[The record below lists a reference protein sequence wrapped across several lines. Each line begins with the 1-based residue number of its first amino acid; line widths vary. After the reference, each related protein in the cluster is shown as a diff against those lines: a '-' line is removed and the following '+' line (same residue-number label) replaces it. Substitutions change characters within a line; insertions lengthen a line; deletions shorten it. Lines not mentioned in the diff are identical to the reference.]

1 MKKIIRMLVL
11 MLLICVLTSC
21 KNDTPDEI
29 SDDKYNIF
37 YLDADGIT
45 LVTEEYEA
53 RIIDNNKL
61 ATDLLNKMYAPESDD
76 HFTVFKKNFDVDK
89 ITIDEKVVYVYMA
102 ESYYEMNDVEEV
114 LVRSALV
121 KTLSQIEGVEYV
133 SFYINEQPF
142 VNDMGN
148 VVGLM
153 SAGDY
158 IDNTDESLNTLQW
171 AELPLYYSDSSG
183 QNLICEQKQIAY
195 SGNSSIERAVIEN
208 LIDGPDSKGAKS
220 ALPKNMKVLGV
231 STKDGICYVNLD
243 ASFLT
248 AMVDVSADVTI
259 YSIVNSLCEID
270 NIKQVQILVNGSF
283 EETFMDKYP
292 LTTLFERNL
301 NLVTDI
307 YVLPTEE

>member
-53 RIIDNNKL
+53 RTIDNNKL

-208 LIDGPDSKGAKS
+208 LIDGPDSKEAKS

>member
-53 RIIDNNKL
+53 RTIDNNKL

-158 IDNTDESLNTLQW
+158 IDNTDEFLNTLQW

-208 LIDGPDSKGAKS
+208 LIDGPDSKEAKS

>member
-53 RIIDNNKL
+53 RTIDNNKL
-61 ATDLLNKMYAPESDD
+61 AADLLNKMYAPESDD

-158 IDNTDESLNTLQW
+158 IDNTDEFLNTLQW

-208 LIDGPDSKGAKS
+208 LIDGPDSKEAKS

>member
-21 KNDTPDEI
+21 KNDTPDEM

-53 RIIDNNKL
+53 RTIDNNKL
-61 ATDLLNKMYAPESDD
+61 AADLLNKMYAPESDD

-208 LIDGPDSKGAKS
+208 LIDGPDSKEAKS

>member
-1 MKKIIRMLVL
+1 
-11 MLLICVLTSC
+11 
-21 KNDTPDEI
+21 
-29 SDDKYNIF
+29 
-37 YLDADGIT
+37 
-45 LVTEEYEA
+45 
-53 RIIDNNKL
+53 
-61 ATDLLNKMYAPESDD
+61 MYAPESDD

-208 LIDGPDSKGAKS
+208 LIDGPDSKEAKS

>member
-53 RIIDNNKL
+53 RTIDNNKL

>member
-1 MKKIIRMLVL
+1 MKKLIGVLAL
-11 MLLICVLTSC
+11 MLFICLFTAC
-21 KNDTPDEI
+21 ENDTPNEI
-29 SDDKYNIF
+29 NDGKYNIF

-45 LVTEEYEA
+45 LVTEEYEPKT
-53 RIIDNNKL
+53 IDNNEI
-61 ATDLLNKMYAPESDD
+61 ATELLNKMYAPESDD
-76 HFTVFKKNFDVDK
+76 YFTVFKKNFSVDK

-102 ESYYEMNDVEEV
+102 ESYYDMNDVEEV

-121 KTLSQIEGVEYV
+121 KTLSQINGVEYV

-153 SAGDY
+153 SATDY
-158 IDNTDESLNTLQW
+158 IDNTDDSLNTLQW
-171 AELPLYYSDSSG
+171 AELPLYYADSTG
-183 QNLICEQKQIAY
+183 QNLISEQKQIIY
-195 SGNSSIERAVIEN
+195 SGNISIERAVIEN
-208 LIDGPDSKGAKS
+208 LIDGPDSKNAKS

-248 AMVDVSADVTI
+248 AMVDVSPDVTI

-292 LTTLFERNL
+292 LTTLFERDL
-301 NLVTDI
+301 NLVTDV
-307 YVLPTEE
+307 YVLPKKE